1 MLQIKRLETVIL
13 IDALKACNNEST
25 HGGTVVS
32 LTYSP
37 LEANSMGSLRIL
49 KSNASNLG

>member
-25 HGGTVVS
+25 HGGTVA
-32 LTYSP
+32 YSP

-49 KSNASNLG
+49 KSNASNSG

>member
-25 HGGTVVS
+25 HGGTVT
-32 LTYSP
+32 LAYSP

-49 KSNASNLG
+49 KSNASNSG

>member
-25 HGGTVVS
+25 HGGTGH
-32 LTYSP
+32 SP

-49 KSNASNLG
+49 KSNASNSG